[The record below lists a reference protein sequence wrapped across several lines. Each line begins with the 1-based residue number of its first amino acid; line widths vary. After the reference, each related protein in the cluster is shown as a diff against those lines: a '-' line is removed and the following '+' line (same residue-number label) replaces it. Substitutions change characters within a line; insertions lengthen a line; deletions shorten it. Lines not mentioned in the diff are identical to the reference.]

1 VPTIINCP
9 NPAKRNIPHKG
20 PKVRDT
26 CMSTLDSACSR
37 KRKLTADVNEP
48 TYIQEEEEANHDSPR
63 RKIRRR
69 ENSTEL

>member
-1 VPTIINCP
+1 
-9 NPAKRNIPHKG
+9 
-20 PKVRDT
+20 
-26 CMSTLDSACSR
+26 MSTLDSACSR

-48 TYIQEEEEANHDSPR
+48 TYIQEEEANHDSSR